1 MRILLTGANGYL
13 GKQIVDL
20 LSDDKTIDFFATT
33 HSMDIDKCQNNR
45 IVCDLLDKNMVNQLR
60 HDINP
65 DIIIH
70 TAAIVPK
77 TQNDYDNKANQNL
90 NLQMIDNLCSQFSGK
105 FVFCSSMTVYSE
117 NQSMP
122 VSEENVTGHSLTAY
136 ALAKRQAEFKI
147 LSYKQLTP
155 LILRFPGLYGA
166 GRQGGLIYNIIMH
179 YKYNKM
185 LTLPEKPL
193 LWAGMN
199 VVDVAFYCVNLARQN
214 NKNTIVN
221 ISYDTVYSINHLI
234 EIIADIAQSK
244 SIQTIKYPDFQ
255 MDLTRLK
262 NENIKFNTTF
272 KDSIKEFYNLC

>member
-33 HSMDIDKCQNNR
+33 HSMDTDKCQNNR
-45 IVCDLLDKNMVNQLR
+45 IVCDLLDKNMVNQLH

-77 TQNDYDNKANQNL
+77 TQNDYDNEANQNL

-136 ALAKRQAEFKI
+136 ALAKRQAELKI

-155 LILRFPGLYGA
+155 LILRFLGLYGA
-166 GRQGGLIYNIIMH
+166 GRKSGLIYNIIMH
-179 YKYNKM
+179 Y
-185 LTLPEKPL
+185 
-193 LWAGMN
+193 A
-199 VVDVAFYCVNLARQN
+199 A
-214 NKNTIVN
+214 
-221 ISYDTVYSINHLI
+221 S
-234 EIIADIAQSK
+234 
-244 SIQTIKYPDFQ
+244 
-255 MDLTRLK
+255 
-262 NENIKFNTTF
+262 
-272 KDSIKEFYNLC
+272 